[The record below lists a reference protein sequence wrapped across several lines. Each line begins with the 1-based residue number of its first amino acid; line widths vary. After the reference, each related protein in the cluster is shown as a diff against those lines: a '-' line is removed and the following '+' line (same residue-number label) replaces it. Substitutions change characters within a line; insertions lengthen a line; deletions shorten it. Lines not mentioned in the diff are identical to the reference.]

1 MGFGMN
7 KTASPSPPRFY
18 SSADI
23 RRALTMPEA
32 IRAVREAFIQLSTG
46 QARVPARTSLE
57 LPEFRTTALVM
68 PAYLPAS
75 KRIGLKLISLC
86 EDNPAKGLPLAQ
98 AVTILMDAETG
109 TPLAVLDASYL
120 TAVRTGAA
128 SGAATD
134 ALAPKKARVAAVFG
148 AGVQGRTQLE
158 AVAAV
163 RPLERA
169 LVFDVDARAAAVYAE
184 EMGRKLSLPV
194 EPASSPRDLRQA
206 DIVCTATTSAAPV
219 FSDADLKPG
228 AHINAVGSYKPHVRE
243 LPGETVIRAR
253 VFVDHLASALE
264 EAGDLIA
271 PLRAG
276 LIAKGHIRAE
286 IGAVLAGLSPGRLS
300 DDEITL
306 FKSVGNAV
314 QDLAVAGLVAR

>member
-1 MGFGMN
+1 LRYI
-7 KTASPSPPRFY
+7 TTEET
-18 SSADI
+18 

-32 IRAVREAFIQLSTG
+32 VRAVKEAFIQLSTG
-46 QARVPARTSLE
+46 QAHAPARTSLE
-57 LPEFRTTALVM
+57 IPELRTTALVM
-68 PAYLPAS
+68 PAYLPHT

-86 EDNPAKGLPLAQ
+86 EDNPSKGLPLAQ

-134 ALAPKKARVAAVFG
+134 ALARKDARVAAVFG

-158 AVAAV
+158 AVASV

-169 LVFDVDARAAAVYAE
+169 LIFDVDARAADRFAD
-184 EMGRKLSLPV
+184 EMGRALSLRI
-194 EPASSPRDLRQA
+194 EPAASPQALRQA
-206 DIVCTATTSAAPV
+206 DIVCTATTSAVPV
-219 FSDADLKPG
+219 FADADLKPG

-243 LPGETVIRAR
+243 LPSETVARAR
-253 VFVDHLASALE
+253 VFVDHRASALE
-264 EAGDLIA
+264 EAGDLII

-276 LIAKGHIRAE
+276 LIAETHILAE
-286 IGAVLAGLSPGRLS
+286 IGAVLAGLAPGRLS

-314 QDLAVAGLVAR
+314 QDLAVAGLVAG